1 MIYQELNPVGN
12 FAPWEASKLSE
23 LERNQVSNSLG
34 QKLLFENKALKVWEI
49 FLQPNERM
57 GFRRISNSYTVTSMC
72 EGLAVS
78 RFSDGS
84 IYLYRFQEN
93 DTRFVPPAK
102 NKVIQ
107 DLENIGESPIYFHI
121 MEFKSM
127 ILALDCDIKSIYK
140 SK

>member
-1 MIYQELNPVGN
+1 
-12 FAPWEASKLSE
+12 
-23 LERNQVSNSLG
+23 
-34 QKLLFENKALKVWEI
+34 
-49 FLQPNERM
+49 
-57 GFRRISNSYTVTSMC
+57 MC

-93 DTRFVPPAK
+93 DTRFVPMAE
-102 NKVIQ
+102 NKVVQ

-127 ILALDCDIKSIYK
+127 ILTLDFDIKSIYK